1 MSKVQWLSKDLWV
14 IAAGFAAAMHVGKL
28 PAAIP
33 ILQQELGVSLVQ
45 SGLLLSLV
53 QAAGMCCALLLGSYA
68 AKFGL
73 KICIMFGLGL
83 LSLSSWWAGYFPSLS
98 TLFITRV
105 FEGFGFLLVT
115 LTGAALIRQLVP
127 SESIA
132 AKMGLWTAYMGGGM
146 GIALLATPFLLQN
159 IPWQQVWMVFSV
171 VTCVVLVGIGQFI
184 PKAAKATETV
194 SILSLLK
201 ITLKHRAAWLLAMI
215 FCVYAGQWFAMVG
228 FLPTIYAQNE
238 IAATTAGLLT
248 ASVSI
253 ANAVGTFGCGLLL
266 QRGLKPKTLV
276 QFGFLIFA
284 ACALTFY
291 GFKDQL
297 NFFMQFAVV
306 FSFSLFGGLVAATVF
321 AQALHFAPSAL
332 TISTTI
338 GLILQS
344 SALSQF
350 LLPPAIAL
358 LVSATGTWLW
368 AGVVM
373 FVLSM
378 IGIVLTQLLFRPIPL
393 NKNES

>member
-14 IAAGFAAAMHVGKL
+14 IAAGFAAAMHVGKF

-33 ILQQELGVSLVQ
+33 VLQKELGVSLVQ

-73 KICIMFGLGL
+73 KRCIMLGLGI
-83 LSLSSWWAGYFPSLS
+83 LSAASIWAGYAPSLN
-98 TLFITRV
+98 TLFITRI

-127 SESIA
+127 NEEIA

-146 GIALLATPFLLQN
+146 GIALLVTPFLLQELS
-159 IPWQQVWMVFSV
+159 WQHTWMIFALI
-171 VTCVVLVGIGQFI
+171 TLVVLVAIAIYI
-184 PKAAKATETV
+184 PRAASAAQTV
-194 SILSLLK
+194 SVIELLK

-228 FLPTIYAQNE
+228 FLPVIYAQNE
-238 IAATTAGLLT
+238 IAATTAGVLT

-266 QRGLKPKTLV
+266 QRGFQPKTLV

-284 ACALTFY
+284 AGAFAFY
-291 GFKDQL
+291 GFQDHL
-297 NFFMQFAVV
+297 SFFIQFAVV

-321 AQALHFAPSAL
+321 SQALHFAPSTL

-350 LLPPAIAL
+350 VLPPAIAV
-358 LVSATGTWLW
+358 LVSTTGTWLG
-368 AGVVM
+368 AGIVM
-373 FVLSM
+373 LILSM
-378 IGIVLTQLLFRPIPL
+378 IGIVLTQLLFKPTTL
-393 NKNES
+393 AKNAS